1 MKGITK
7 EQIEK
12 DREALSEMFGRY
24 TNAVWENQ
32 EGQKAHYDNQPK
44 LVRLH
49 MEAARHAIFTAKMAL
64 DTLNNIKE
72 FIIE

>member
-1 MKGITK
+1 
-7 EQIEK
+7 
-12 DREALSEMFGRY
+12 MFGRY